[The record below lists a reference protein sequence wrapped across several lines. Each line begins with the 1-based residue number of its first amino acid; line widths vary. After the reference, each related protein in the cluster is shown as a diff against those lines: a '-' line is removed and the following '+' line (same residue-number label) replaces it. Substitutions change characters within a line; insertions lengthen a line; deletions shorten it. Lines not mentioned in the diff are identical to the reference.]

1 MISILFHMH
10 CYNYISLSTS
20 PLGSTTCSPALHP
33 VLLSTRMEVDLQK
46 SLPISFAVAHCF
58 YRPIQ
63 RSLFLSLRNPGH
75 LENSWYKNYPVSLI
89 LTLLWASFWFS
100 WFIPEPGET
109 ESSRQCN
116 HRLTQLH
123 HVFFPLPL
131 LITPN
136 VQIGFDHCWALSQ
149 YSHRALQYNPGP
161 QAPRAFWHL
170 TAHRLVYT
178 QNYLYVHHFTFSY
191 PEIHLSF

>member
-1 MISILFHMH
+1 
-10 CYNYISLSTS
+10 
-20 PLGSTTCSPALHP
+20 
-33 VLLSTRMEVDLQK
+33 MEVDLQK

-58 YRPIQ
+58 LQTNTTFP
-63 RSLFLSLRNPGH
+63 LSQSK
-75 LENSWYKNYPVSLI
+75 ESWSSWKLPVKKNYPVSLI
-89 LTLLWASFWFS
+89 LTLFWASFWFS

-131 LITPN
+131 LITPD